1 MNEEARR
8 NRFYYKLFD
17 RLDAFGCPICR
28 IVIEDSRSY
37 LDSVLYERITDV
49 PTRLSLR
56 ESFGLC
62 NLHTWQL
69 RDLPGSSAPDLGF
82 AIIAKDL
89 LNRFQRMAGKFAA
102 DQRRT
107 LAKWFVRTRS
117 RLRAALKRTR
127 CPACVHA
134 ARSESVHLQQL
145 LTLLGDRDFARKFQ
159 DSSGICLPHFLQAEE
174 THLHHAH
181 FELLR
186 TLEICN
192 AHRLHDTLERF
203 LEKHDHRAHEDV
215 TPAEARSWMDA
226 MDFLSGK
233 RALFDSEL
241 HRPSPKR
248 LAKLLRR

>member
-17 RLDAFGCPICR
+17 RLDMFGCPICR

-69 RDLPGSSAPDLGF
+69 RDLPETSTADLGF

-89 LNRFQRMAGKFAA
+89 LSRFQHMADKLAA
-102 DQRRT
+102 NQRRSLT
-107 LAKWFVRTRS
+107 TWLVRVRS

-145 LTLLGDRDFARKFQ
+145 LDILDDEDFANKFQ
-159 DSSGICLPHFLQAEE
+159 ESSGICLPHFLQAEE
-174 THLHHAH
+174 TQLRHVQ

-186 TLEICN
+186 TLQIRK
-192 AHRLHDTLERF
+192 AHHLYETLEQF
-203 LEKHDHRAHEDV
+203 LEKHDHRVQEDI

-226 MDFLSGK
+226 IDFLSGK
-233 RALFDSEL
+233 RALFGSEL
-241 HRPSPKR
+241 HHPSPKQ
-248 LAKLLRR
+248 LSKLFGR